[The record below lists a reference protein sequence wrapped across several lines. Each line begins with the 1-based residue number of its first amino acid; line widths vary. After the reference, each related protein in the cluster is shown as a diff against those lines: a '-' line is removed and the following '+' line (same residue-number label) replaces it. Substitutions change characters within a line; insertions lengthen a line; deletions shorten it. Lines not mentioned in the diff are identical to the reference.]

1 MYVADRRHCGGFMT
15 DTMTRATILF
25 VSTDAGMIS
34 AVGQIVPAMG
44 CALQVEAS
52 LKDAARAMTLQMVD
66 LLLVQTDAP
75 GSDMRE
81 RLSSGFSF
89 GQPLPVLAI
98 ARRGGIQEAVNTV
111 RAGARDY
118 LNMHSLGP
126 DQIRLS
132 VERILDQ
139 ADDAVAPS
147 AILKSILNGFIT
159 RDYRMCAACEVAA
172 KAADSKLTLLI
183 EGEGGT
189 GKTLLARRI
198 HESSARRFAPFVEV
212 NCGTLSESLLESE
225 LFGHGR
231 GAFTSAYRGR
241 KGRFEM
247 AHGGTI
253 LLDEIGSA
261 SLALQTRLL
270 KIVESGQ
277 FERIGETHTL
287 ETDVRLVVAAKRGL
301 KSKVASGD
309 FREDLFHRLN
319 SLVVR
324 LLPLRERLEDV
335 PVLARHFLAEFSAKH
350 HRPVMGFDDEVMARL
365 VRYPWPGNVR
375 ELRNV
380 VEHGVVMAQGQFIDV
395 DSLPHYIEN
404 ARPPRSK
411 GRLLMLNSLREAMRE
426 PERRCLLEALEL
438 AGWNKQY
445 AARKLHISRSTLYKK
460 IKEYG
465 LDQDQPEALAAMP
478 GEAVRV

>member
-1 MYVADRRHCGGFMT
+1 MA
-15 DTMTRATILF
+15 
-25 VSTDAGMIS
+25 
-34 AVGQIVPAMG
+34 
-44 CALQVEAS
+44 
-52 LKDAARAMTLQMVD
+52 D

-75 GSDMRE
+75 GSDMRD
-81 RLSSGFSF
+81 RLSAGFSF
-89 GQPLPVLAI
+89 GQFQPVLAI
-98 ARRGGIQEAVNTV
+98 ARRGGIQDAVNTV

-118 LNMHSLGP
+118 LNMHSLAP
-126 DQIRLS
+126 EQIRLS

-139 ADDAVAPS
+139 APNEAVAPS
-147 AILKSILNGFIT
+147 AILKSILSNFVT
-159 RDYRMCAACEVAA
+159 RDYRMRAACEVAA
-172 KAADSKLTLLI
+172 QAADSKLTLLI

-212 NCGTLSESLLESE
+212 NCGTLSESLLECE

-261 SLALQTRLL
+261 SMALQARLL
-270 KIVESGQ
+270 RIVESGQ
-277 FERIGETHTL
+277 FERIGENNTL
-287 ETDVRLVVAAKRGL
+287 EADVRLVVAAKGDL
-301 KSKVASGD
+301 QSKVASGD

-335 PVLARHFLAEFSAKH
+335 PLLARHFLAEFSAKH

-380 VEHGVVMAQGQFIDV
+380 VEHGVVMTLGEIVEV
-395 DSLPHYIEN
+395 DALPHYIEN
-404 ARPPRSK
+404 TKASRSR
-411 GRLLMLNSLREAMRE
+411 GRLLLLDSLREAMRE

-445 AARKLHISRSTLYKK
+445 AARKLCISRSTLYKK

-465 LDQDQPEALAAMP
+465 LDQDQPEALVAMP
-478 GEAVRV
+478 GVAVRA